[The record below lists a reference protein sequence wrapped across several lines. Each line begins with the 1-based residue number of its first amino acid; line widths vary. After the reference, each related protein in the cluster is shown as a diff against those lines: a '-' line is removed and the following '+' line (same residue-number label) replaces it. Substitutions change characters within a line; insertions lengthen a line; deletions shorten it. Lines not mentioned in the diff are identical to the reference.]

1 MALIK
6 KVFLS
11 LIVAMSVGAT
21 LAGIFLIRFSKAMED
36 WEASWDEEI
45 DERDND

>member
-1 MALIK
+1 MK
-6 KVFLS
+6 KIVLFVIAFFAVVSSFLG
-11 LIVAMSVGAT
+11 LC
-21 LAGIFLIRFSKAMED
+21 LIRFAKTMED